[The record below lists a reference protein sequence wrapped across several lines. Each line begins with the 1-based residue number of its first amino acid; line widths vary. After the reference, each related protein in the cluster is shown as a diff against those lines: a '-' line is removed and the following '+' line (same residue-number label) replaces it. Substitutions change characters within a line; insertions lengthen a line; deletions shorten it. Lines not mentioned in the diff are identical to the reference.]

1 MYQFRNSPVL
11 TVFTFQGKLAHVTHQ
26 WQIEVCV
33 HWMWIVNFI
42 RFELRVEMAVG
53 LTSQLFLR
61 LPASYIFCQRN
72 KFRVH
77 IAHWFFGTQSFFC
90 YCFMNLSFS
99 LSLVLCRAIRWG
111 VLFPCH
117 PLRFLQLLMYVFFS
131 IAKLAAQFNHSKTN
145 LEGEDWLVILLL
157 SCSSGRHLT
166 VRVPFSPFS
175 FVFEIWKITPLL
187 CILNILCVI

>member
-1 MYQFRNSPVL
+1 MTDRRLAFGVLEFRSIWVL
-11 TVFTFQGKLAHVTHQ
+11 L
-26 WQIEVCV
+26 
-33 HWMWIVNFI
+33 
-42 RFELRVEMAVG
+42 EMAVG
-53 LTSQLFLR
+53 LTSHLFQR
-61 LPASYIFCQRN
+61 VPATDIFCQRN
-72 KFRVH
+72 KLRVH
-77 IAHWFFGTQSFFC
+77 IAP
-90 YCFMNLSFS
+90 CFLAIHSLLCFHFTNFS
-99 LSLVLCRAIRWG
+99 LSLFYTEPWDEEFSSLVIHFVSFSCWCT
-111 VLFPCH
+111 F
-117 PLRFLQLLMYVFFS
+117 FFS